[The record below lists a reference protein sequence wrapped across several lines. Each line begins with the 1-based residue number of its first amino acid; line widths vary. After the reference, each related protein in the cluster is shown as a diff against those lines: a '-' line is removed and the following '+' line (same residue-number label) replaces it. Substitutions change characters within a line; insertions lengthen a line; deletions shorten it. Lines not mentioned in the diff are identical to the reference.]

1 LVPAFHPRAFRLNR
15 NREWNFEVVG
25 QKKNGGGGGIA
36 KYMFIELKIALYCFK
51 RNLIFHEIHQLCPDL
66 KT

>member
-1 LVPAFHPRAFRLNR
+1 MNL
-15 NREWNFEVVG
+15 EVIG

-36 KYMFIELKIALYCFK
+36 KYMFIELNIALYCFK
-51 RNLIFHEIHQLCPDL
+51 MNLIFPEIHQLHPNL